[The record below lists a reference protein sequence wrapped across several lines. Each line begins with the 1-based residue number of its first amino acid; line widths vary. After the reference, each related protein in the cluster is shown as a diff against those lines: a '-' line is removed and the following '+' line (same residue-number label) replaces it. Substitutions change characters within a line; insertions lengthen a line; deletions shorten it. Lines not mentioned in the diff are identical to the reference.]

1 VAGRVFISY
10 RREDAAPAAG
20 WLFDRLTAH
29 FGPQQVVKDVDLNLP
44 GRNAA
49 EVIAA
54 AVASCDALVVL
65 IGRQWLTAAGPDGL
79 RRLSDPGDSVRLEI
93 EAAMARDIG
102 VIPVL
107 VNGADLPQAGAL
119 PPSLVG
125 LAREDELELSP
136 NRAEADVVWL
146 LEVLDRSVADRQ
158 AARAGSAG
166 SVGDQ
171 RTVTSQPLGWQHQ
184 APAALVPSA
193 GQPASGD
200 HGTGPHRAGQTGPGR
215 TKTMRRSRLRTRT
228 TVLIAVGG
236 VIVVAIA
243 AFLVL
248 PGSKPAPSAGAG
260 AQNSAGSKTLPSASA
275 SSSRSAAASA
285 SPVASSKVILTD
297 DFSTRSTNW
306 LDDVHQTAGVY
317 TGTGTYRL
325 TVTGSDGQNEL
336 ARPSDAAYGLGNPT
350 AMNLSLSVDAR
361 KIAGAAQGYG
371 YGIAT
376 RADGSG
382 DFYAFV
388 IEDHAVAIQKW
399 VDNGARVSDSPASV
413 ATSALHAD
421 AADHLQAVTQTVDG
435 GKAVH
440 LELWLNGKKLVDFTD
455 QDHPYTTG
463 YLGLYVESIS
473 DSTSTAE
480 AEFDNFAA
488 AQL

>member
-29 FGPQQVVKDVDLNLP
+29 FGPQQVVKDVDLDRP

-54 AVASCDALVVL
+54 AVASCDVLVVL
-65 IGRQWLTAAGPDGL
+65 IGRQWLTAAGPDGV
-79 RRLSDPGDSVRLEI
+79 RRLADPGDSVRLEI
-93 EAAMARDIG
+93 EAAMARDIQ

-107 VNGADLPQAGAL
+107 VDGADLPQAGAL
-119 PPSLVG
+119 PPSLAG

-136 NRAEADVVWL
+136 NRAEADAVWL
-146 LEVLDRSVADRQ
+146 LQVLDQSVAERQ
-158 AARAGSAG
+158 AAQAGSAG

-171 RTVTSQPLGWQHQ
+171 RTVTSQPLGWQQ
-184 APAALVPSA
+184 SAPAAPGPPAA
-193 GQPASGD
+193 GEPRTGPPASAD
-200 HGTGPHRAGQTGPGR
+200 HGTGQHRAGQPGPGR

-228 TVLIAVGG
+228 TVLIACGA
-236 VIVVAIA
+236 VIAVAIA
-243 AFLVL
+243 AFIVL
-248 PGSKPAPSAGAG
+248 PGSKPAPSAGAK
-260 AQNSAGSKTLPSASA
+260 AQHSARSKTLSSPSA
-275 SSSRSAAASA
+275 SSSP
-285 SPVASSKVILTD
+285 SPAASSKVILTD
-297 DFSTRSTNW
+297 DFSTRGINW
-306 LDDVHQTAGVY
+306 LDDVHQTAGAY

-325 TVTGSDGQNEL
+325 TVTGADGQNEL
-336 ARPSDAAYGLGNPT
+336 ARPTSAAYGLGNPT
-350 AMNLSLSVDAR
+350 ALNLSLSVDAR

-399 VDNGARVSDSPASV
+399 VDNGARVSGSPASV

-421 AADHLQAVTQTVDG
+421 AADHLQAVCQTVDG
-435 GKAVH
+435 GNAVH
-440 LELWLNGKKLVDFTD
+440 LELWLNGKKLIDFTD

-480 AEFDNFAA
+480 AEFDNFSA